1 MGWTIAMLVK
11 CEWDEFA
18 IGIVMIPNKLKSICI
33 KFVSNAANTTAEPI
47 EQEYTHIPSNWIKYQ
62 IYCTEIRLHSFD
74 KFNQNKS
81 NFIKFIQILNMLF
94 LVYITFNWLVSLTT
108 RPLVL
113 NMGGKVGNPLYF
125 SYDKISANTA
135 SSEPRT
141 SKFQKVQNT

>member
-1 MGWTIAMLVK
+1 MHGLNNCHA

-81 NFIKFIQILNMLF
+81 NFIKFIQILN
-94 LVYITFNWLVSLTT
+94 
-108 RPLVL
+108 
-113 NMGGKVGNPLYF
+113 PLYF

-141 SKFQKVQNT
+141 SKFQKVQNTLHYVQGGFFDWSALKWLSARPLGNYDA